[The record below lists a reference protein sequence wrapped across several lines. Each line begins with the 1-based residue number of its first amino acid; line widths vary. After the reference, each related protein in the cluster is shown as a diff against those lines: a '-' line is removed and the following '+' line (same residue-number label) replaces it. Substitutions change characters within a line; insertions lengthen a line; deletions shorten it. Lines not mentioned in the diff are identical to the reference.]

1 AGMLGSAAAPAAIL
15 AMYGVFGWRGAFL
28 GTAIFGS
35 LAALVVLLVAD
46 APAEHA
52 AEPPTSKVPGSNRAL
67 LLSRPIMMN
76 FVFFLLLAL
85 ASFGLQNFL
94 VVGLGALH
102 HTDPVA
108 ANAALSGNLL
118 MSAFGVLL
126 GGFIA
131 GRVRQHRLL
140 ASVGLSASVIA

>member
-1 AGMLGSAAAPAAIL
+1 MKLHHRFEGPDSAPA
-15 AMYGVFGWRGAFL
+15 
-28 GTAIFGS
+28 
-35 LAALVVLLVAD
+35 
-46 APAEHA
+46 
-52 AEPPTSKVPGSNRAL
+52 
-67 LLSRPIMMN
+67 
-76 FVFFLLLAL
+76 
-85 ASFGLQNFL
+85 L

-131 GRVRQHRLL
+131 NRVRQHRLL
-140 ASVGLSASVIA
+140 ASVGLSASVIAC